1 MARKS
6 RTAHLRR
13 ALRTPLGISA
23 TVLLA
28 IVIVLAIFAPLL
40 WSSDASAIDALN
52 MLRGPSAGHWL
63 GTNNLGQDVFY
74 RVLVATRLSVGLA
87 LAATAIGVASGLV
100 LGTAPLVIGRRAG
113 RLVTSVINVA
123 VAFPALL
130 LALFFA
136 VIFGVGEQGAL
147 LAIGFASA
155 PAFARLVRT
164 LSASVAG
171 LDYIAAARIAG
182 VSRFRLLTRHVLPNI
197 GEPLIVNATIAAGD
211 ALLSFAGLSFL
222 GLGVQAPSY
231 DWGQLLNDGLQGIYT
246 RPAAALAP
254 GVAVVVAGLAFNLF
268 GEALAAG
275 LGLSAQRAGTL
286 GWLRSALAASAA
298 KAEEQEPPAPARTD
312 AAGSVLRVSNLEV
325 SFPGGIRPVRGVS
338 FTLER
343 GEAVG
348 VVGESGSGKSLTALA
363 VARLLEDPAHVSA
376 ARLELLGQDLLGADG
391 SGASGTGRRGR
402 GAAAMSDREM
412 RRFLGTRAGLIFQD
426 PMTSFNP
433 VKRVGAQLAEV
444 AAEHHGLTRR
454 QATERAV
461 DRLRAVRIPRAEQR
475 ARQFPHELS
484 GGMRQRAMIGMAVMG
499 EPALVIADEP
509 TTALDVT
516 VQRQVLRL
524 LKAIQAGVGRPAGAE
539 GPCAMALLFI
549 SHDITV
555 VGQVCDRVLVM
566 YAGRIVENLPA
577 ADLIEHARHPYTR
590 ALLAAVPSMDTPRE
604 LPLAVIPGRPA
615 DPASLPA
622 GCAFAPR
629 CAFADATCR
638 EADPALVA
646 DDAGREVACW
656 HVDRVLAGG
665 PAAGLPAGAPTADP
679 ESLPAG
685 AVATGSVASGP
696 VASGS
701 NTPGPVAS
709 GPGATESVASGPSA
723 PGPVAPEAGAPE
735 SVAPESADP
744 ESVVAEAVDPESLSA
759 ESVNTGPIGGEPA

>member
-1 MARKS
+1 MF
-6 RTAHLRR
+6 RR
-13 ALRTPLGISA
+13 AATSPLGISSGI
-23 TVLLA
+23 LLA
-28 IVIVLAIFAPLL
+28 LILLLAVFAPVL
-40 WSSDASAIDALN
+40 WSAKASAIDVVNL
-52 MLRGPSAGHWL
+52 LQGPSAKHWL

-74 RVLVATRLSVGLA
+74 RVLVATRLSVSLS
-87 LAATAIGVASGLV
+87 LAATAIGVGSGLL
-100 LGTAPLVIGRRAG
+100 LGTAPVIVGRRAG
-113 RLVTSVINVA
+113 RAITSVINVA

-136 VIFGVGEQGAL
+136 VIFGVGAQGAL

-211 ALLSFAGLSFL
+211 AMLSFAGLSFL

-268 GEALAAG
+268 GEALAVG
-275 LGLSAQRAGTL
+275 LGISATTRIGR
-286 GWLRSALAASAA
+286 LRSALAASA
-298 KAEEQEPPAPARTD
+298 EQVNTGKVNTGKVSTGNAGAAAPEPSSGTESAD
-312 AAGSVLRVSNLEV
+312 SVLHVSNLAV
-325 SFPGGIRPVRGVS
+325 SFPGDVHPVRGLS
-338 FTLER
+338 FTLHR

-363 VARLLEDPAHVSA
+363 VSRLLEDPANVSA
-376 ARLELLGQDLLGADG
+376 DRLELLGHNLLGRAPRGGAG
-391 SGASGTGRRGR
+391 SRVGSTGGVMSG
-402 GAAAMSDREM
+402 REL
-412 RRFLGTRAGLIFQD
+412 RRFLGTKAGLIFQD

-433 VKRVGAQLAEV
+433 VKRVGRQLAEV
-444 AAEHHGLTRR
+444 ATEHHGLTRR
-454 QATERAV
+454 QAGERAV
-461 DRLRAVRIPRAEQR
+461 DRLRAVRIPRAAHR

-484 GGMRQRAMIGMAVMG
+484 GGMRQRAMIGMAIMG

-524 LKAIQAGVGRPAGAE
+524 LKSIQSGAGGSGD
-539 GPCAMALLFI
+539 MALLFI

-566 YAGRIVENLPA
+566 YAGKIVENLPT
-577 ADLIEHARHPYTR
+577 ADLATSARHPYTR
-590 ALLAAVPSMDTPRE
+590 ALLAAVPSMETPRE

-615 DPASLPA
+615 DPADLPA

-629 CAFADATCR
+629 CAFADAHCR
-638 EADPALVA
+638 GADPVLVA

-656 HVDRVLAGG
+656 HVDQV
-665 PAAGLPAGAPTADP
+665 
-679 ESLPAG
+679 
-685 AVATGSVASGP
+685 
-696 VASGS
+696 
-701 NTPGPVAS
+701 
-709 GPGATESVASGPSA
+709 
-723 PGPVAPEAGAPE
+723 
-735 SVAPESADP
+735 
-744 ESVVAEAVDPESLSA
+744 LSA
-759 ESVNTGPIGGEPA
+759 EPARVSGESA

>member
-1 MARKS
+1 MALRRPGGRPPVPPEGRK
-6 RTAHLRR
+6 RRAGHFRR
-13 ALRTPLGISA
+13 ALRTPQGISA
-23 TVLLA
+23 AVLLA
-28 IVIVLAIFAPLL
+28 VVLLLAVFAPVL
-40 WSSDASAIDALN
+40 WSSDASAIDTFN
-52 MLRGPSAGHWL
+52 ILRGPSARHWL
-63 GTNNLGQDVFY
+63 GTNDLGQDVFY

-87 LAATAIGVASGLV
+87 LAATAIGVACGLL
-100 LGTAPLVIGRRAG
+100 LGTAPLIAGRRAG
-113 RLVTSVINVA
+113 RTVTSVINVA

-136 VIFGVGEQGAL
+136 VIFGIGAEGAL
-147 LAIGFASA
+147 LAIGFASV

-275 LGLSAQRAGTL
+275 LGVSPARVGL
-286 GWLRSALAASAA
+286 LRSALAATAA
-298 KAEEQEPPAPARTD
+298 KAK
-312 AAGSVLRVSNLEV
+312 AAGPGVPPRTNSADPVLRVSNLEV
-325 SFPGGIRPVRGVS
+325 SFPGGVRPVRGVS
-338 FTLER
+338 FTLGR

-363 VARLLEDPAHVSA
+363 VARLLEEPAQVRAAEVS
-376 ARLELLGQDLLGADG
+376 LLGRDILAAGGRAGGALP
-391 SGASGTGRRGR
+391 
-402 GAAAMSDREM
+402 DREL
-412 RRFLGTRAGLIFQD
+412 RRFLGTKAGLVFQD

-433 VKRVGAQLAEV
+433 VKRVGPQLAEV

-454 QATERAV
+454 QARARAV
-461 DRLRAVRIPRAEQR
+461 DRLRAVRIPRAERR
-475 ARQFPHELS
+475 AGQLPHELS
-484 GGMRQRAMIGMAVMG
+484 GGMRQRAMIGMAIMG

-524 LKAIQAGVGRPAGAE
+524 LKSIQAGADGSG
-539 GPCAMALLFI
+539 GDMALLFI

-566 YAGRIVENLPA
+566 YAGKIVESLPTAGLA
-577 ADLIEHARHPYTR
+577 ASARHPYTR
-590 ALLAAVPSMDTPRE
+590 ALLAAVPSMETSRE

-615 DPASLPA
+615 NPADLPA
-622 GCAFAPR
+622 GCAFAAR
-629 CAFADATCR
+629 CAFADARCLR
-638 EADPALVA
+638 EDPPLVA
-646 DDAGREVACW
+646 DGAGREVACW
-656 HVDRVLAGG
+656 HVDRVLAG
-665 PAAGLPAGAPTADP
+665 
-679 ESLPAG
+679 
-685 AVATGSVASGP
+685 TG
-696 VASGS
+696 
-701 NTPGPVAS
+701 T
-709 GPGATESVASGPSA
+709 
-723 PGPVAPEAGAPE
+723 EAGCR
-735 SVAPESADP
+735 
-744 ESVVAEAVDPESLSA
+744 
-759 ESVNTGPIGGEPA
+759 

>member
-1 MARKS
+1 MAG
-6 RTAHLRR
+6 RTGHFRR

-23 TVLLA
+23 AVLLA
-28 IVIVLAIFAPLL
+28 VVLLLAVFAPLL
-40 WSSDASAIDALN
+40 WSADASAIDTFN
-52 MLRGPSAGHWL
+52 ILRGPSARHWL

-87 LAATAIGVASGLV
+87 LAATAIGVACGLL
-100 LGTAPLVIGRRAG
+100 LGTAPLIVGRRAG
-113 RLVTSVINVA
+113 RVVTAVINVA

-136 VIFGVGEQGAL
+136 VVFGVGAEGAL

-182 VSRFRLLTRHVLPNI
+182 VSRIRLLTRHVLPNI

-246 RPAAALAP
+246 HPAAALAP

-275 LGLSAQRAGTL
+275 LGVASPRVGRLRA
-286 GWLRSALAASAA
+286 ALAASAA
-298 KAEEQEPPAPARTD
+298 KAAAEPKTSSRTD
-312 AAGSVLRVSNLEV
+312 AGDSVLRVSNLEV
-325 SFPGGIRPVRGVS
+325 SFPGGVHPVRGVS
-338 FTLER
+338 FTLNR

-363 VARLLEDPAHVSA
+363 VARLLEAPAQVSA
-376 ARLELLGQDLLGADG
+376 TEVSLLGQDLLA
-391 SGASGTGRRGR
+391 GTGRAG
-402 GAAAMSDREM
+402 GVLSDKEL
-412 RRFLGTRAGLIFQD
+412 RRFLGIKAGLVFQD

-433 VKRVGAQLAEV
+433 VKRIGAQLAEV
-444 AAEHHGLTRR
+444 AAEHHGLSRR
-454 QATERAV
+454 QAGQRAV
-461 DRLRAVRIPRAEQR
+461 ERLRAVRIPRPEHR
-475 ARQFPHELS
+475 AGQFPHELS
-484 GGMRQRAMIGMAVMG
+484 GGMRQRAMIGMAIMG

-524 LKAIQAGVGRPAGAE
+524 LKSIQAGADGPARAPGSSD
-539 GPCAMALLFI
+539 MALLFI

-566 YAGRIVENLPA
+566 YAGKVVESLPT
-577 ADLIEHARHPYTR
+577 ADLAARARHPYTR
-590 ALLAAVPSMDTPRE
+590 ALLAAVPSMETPRE

-615 DPASLPA
+615 DPAHLPA
-622 GCAFAPR
+622 GCAFAAR
-629 CAFADATCR
+629 CAFADAKCLD
-638 EADPALVA
+638 ADPSLVP
-646 DDAGREVACW
+646 DDAGGEVACW
-656 HVDRVLAGG
+656 HVDRVVAT
-665 PAAGLPAGAPTADP
+665 APTAVGP
-679 ESLPAG
+679 TSVGPTATGPAG
-685 AVATGSVASGP
+685 P
-696 VASGS
+696 L
-701 NTPGPVAS
+701 
-709 GPGATESVASGPSA
+709 
-723 PGPVAPEAGAPE
+723 
-735 SVAPESADP
+735 SADP
-744 ESVVAEAVDPESLSA
+744 ESVNA
-759 ESVNTGPIGGEPA
+759 ESVNAGPVSGEAE